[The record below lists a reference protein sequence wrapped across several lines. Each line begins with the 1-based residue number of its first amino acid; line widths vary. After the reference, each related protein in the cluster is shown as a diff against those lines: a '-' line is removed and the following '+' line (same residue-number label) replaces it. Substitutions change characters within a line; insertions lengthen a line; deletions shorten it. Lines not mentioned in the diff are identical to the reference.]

1 VLLCIVCNESTC
13 REGGVHLSDCTPGG
27 TFTYYL
33 RLNSILAL
41 DKLNV
46 DVCQECA
53 NYVNQIEILQ
63 LQIVEVENKL
73 FHIHNKVKLE
83 VLEEIL
89 EPKLIIKHDDLK
101 KPNTCDECDKSFKS
115 YTRLSK
121 HKCRK
126 KNEESKKNAEEKSAS
141 ETVKP
146 KKGRSSSRRK
156 RVRGG

>member
-1 VLLCIVCNESTC
+1 M
-13 REGGVHLSDCTPGG
+13 
-27 TFTYYL
+27 
-33 RLNSILAL
+33 
-41 DKLNV
+41 
-46 DVCQECA
+46 
-53 NYVNQIEILQ
+53 
-63 LQIVEVENKL
+63 
-73 FHIHNKVKLE
+73 
-83 VLEEIL
+83 

-146 KKGRSSSRRK
+146 KKEDLHLGK
-156 RVRGG
+156 THITFIILCFHV